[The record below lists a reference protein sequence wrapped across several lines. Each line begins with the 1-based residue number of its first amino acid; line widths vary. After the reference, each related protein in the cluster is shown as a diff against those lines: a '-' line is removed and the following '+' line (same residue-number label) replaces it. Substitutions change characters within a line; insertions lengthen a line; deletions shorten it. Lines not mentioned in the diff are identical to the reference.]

1 MNVNDL
7 KKSNFLQKGDVGNG
21 VLVTVRDV
29 TEENIAKDG
38 APPEMKWCLHLEEME
53 KPMVLN
59 LTNGQ
64 LIAQIT
70 KSDASADWPGT
81 KLVLYNEP
89 SVTYGGKVT
98 GGIRVRAPR
107 VQAAKPA
114 TVMGRPVAGQA
125 MAKAQPITA
134 EPAQSPIEDDDCPY

>member
-38 APPEMKWCLHLEEME
+38 APAEMKWCLHLEELE

-59 LTNGQ
+59 STNGQ

-70 KSDASADWPGT
+70 KSDESDNWAGH
-81 KLVLYNEP
+81 KVVLYNDP
-89 SVTYGGKVT
+89 SITYGGKLT

-107 VQAAKPA
+107 NQPAKPA
-114 TVMGRPVAGQA
+114 TVVGRPVAGQA
-125 MAKAQPITA
+125 APKAQPRTD
-134 EPAQSPIEDDDCPY
+134 EPAQSPIEDGDCPF